1 MTKRIEKTGIHF
13 DLPVQVTETS
23 LTFLAVD
30 YDQWAECGRALAK
43 CKEATQFWI
52 GDWLEAGEQRWGEK
66 YSQAASETGINPQ
79 RLMQLK
85 FVASRIPAGSRLKE
99 LSWTHHK
106 IVASAKGLTDVKR
119 QAWLRIA
126 QKRNLT
132 TRELED
138 AIRQSAEKKIV
149 KEDFERSNSDSDLG
163 AEWKPYQPM
172 PTVMTTEQAA
182 VVRQALNGTLDIC
195 VACNERPATHHVCQ
209 HCAAIAQREHDE
221 QEQKKRGGDKHGK
234 SKDAK
239 STGSPERQDHQGS

>member
-85 FVASRIPAGSRLKE
+85 FVASRIPAGLRLKE

-138 AIRQSAEKKIV
+138 AIKESAEKKADKVENPVKIDLSAVGELRNGESFTLVSELMPPAIV
-149 KEDFERSNSDSDLG
+149 DGTTME
-163 AEWKPYQPM
+163 
-172 PTVMTTEQAA
+172 TVT
-182 VVRQALNGTLDIC
+182 C
-195 VACNERPATHHVCQ
+195 VACNERPATMHVCQ

-221 QEQKKRGGDKHGK
+221 QEQKKRGGD
-234 SKDAK
+234 SCLR
-239 STGSPERQDHQGS
+239 TERPR